1 MGYSNDQRPLQQG
14 VNLKHVVLMILLLGL
29 LLFRPLVPSVVVDAV
44 FLPTMIVSAWLAGG
58 RTRSS
63 LIVTVVSS
71 LGAFG
76 VLLFDL
82 LAHEQFNTFFHQP
95 LGFPVA
101 VAILVLFV
109 YCAVV
114 ILRSLLTTER
124 VFVNEIIGTFNLYLI
139 MGYIWSYVYLLLE
152 LTSPGSFESATKPG
166 TLVFASS
173 ISALSLSPRS
183 DLATPCLQAP
193 LRRCW
198 SSWKP
203 SSASFTWRSWL
214 HIWSACSLSMNW
226 HQGTKT
232 TETRCRSKREQS
244 QAWSEWSDGPLI
256 ENRR

>member
-1 MGYSNDQRPLQQG
+1 MGYSNDQRPARQG
-14 VNLKHVVLMILLLGL
+14 LNLKHVVLMILLLGL

-82 LAHEQFNTFFHQP
+82 LAHEQFSTFFHQP
-95 LGFPVA
+95 LGLPVA
-101 VAILVLFV
+101 AAILVLFL

-114 ILRSLLTTER
+114 ILRSLFTTER

-152 LTSPGSFESATKPG
+152 QTSPGSFQFSDT
-166 TLVFASS
+166 S
-173 ISALSLSPRS
+173 SALGLRLIYFSFVTLTTIGFGDTVPVSP
-183 DLATPCLQAP
+183 LAQMLVIVEAIVGQFYVAIVVAY
-193 LRRCW
+193 LV
-198 SSWKP
+198 SM
-203 SSASFTWRSWL
+203 
-214 HIWSACSLSMNW
+214 HIIHKLE
-226 HQGTKT
+226 TK
-232 TETRCRSKREQS
+232 
-244 QAWSEWSDGPLI
+244 
-256 ENRR
+256 

>member
-1 MGYSNDQRPLQQG
+1 MGYSNDQRPLQEG

-101 VAILVLFV
+101 VAILVLFL

-152 LTSPGSFESATKPG
+152 LTSPGSFESASKAGNLGLRFIYFSFVTITTVGFGDTVPASPMAQM
-166 TLVFASS
+166 LVVLEAIIGQFYVAVVVAYLVSMFIIHELAS
-173 ISALSLSPRS
+173 RNK
-183 DLATPCLQAP
+183 D
-193 LRRCW
+193 
-198 SSWKP
+198 
-203 SSASFTWRSWL
+203 
-214 HIWSACSLSMNW
+214 
-226 HQGTKT
+226 
-232 TETRCRSKREQS
+232 
-244 QAWSEWSDGPLI
+244 D
-256 ENRR
+256 